1 MTIVSG
7 GRRVVAGVD
16 GSAESVA
23 ALMWACREAVL
34 RDADVHAVLA
44 VEAACHR
51 QASYAAAPRHA
62 ETQGSWGAA
71 RDVLRRAV
79 SDASARYPGITVR
92 AEVAEGLAARML
104 LDRSAGADML
114 VLGRTQHGPDRHRGA
129 GPVIRACLRSAACPV
144 VVISATDALATD
156 QANVD
161 HVPEAW
167 QRVLEQ
173 AAR

>member
-7 GRRVVAGVD
+7 VRRVVAGVD

-51 QASYAAAPRHA
+51 HASYAAPRHA

-79 SDASARYPGITVR
+79 SDASARYPGINVR
-92 AEVAEGLAARML
+92 AEVAEGLAARVL
-104 LDRSAGADML
+104 LDRSADADML
-114 VLGRTQHGPDRHRGA
+114 VLGRTYHDPDHQRGS

-144 VVISATDALATD
+144 VVISVAPALAAG

-161 HVPEAW
+161 HVPVSW
-167 QRVLEQ
+167 PRVLEQ

>member
-7 GRRVVAGVD
+7 VRRVVTGVD

-51 QASYAAAPRHA
+51 QASYAGPRPA
-62 ETQGSWGAA
+62 EAQGSWGAA

-79 SDASARYPGITVR
+79 SDASARYPGINVR
-92 AEVAEGLAARML
+92 AEVAEGLAARVL

-114 VLGRTQHGPDRHRGA
+114 VLGRTQHGPDHHRGA